1 MNDFELVPMVIIGGG
16 PAGYTSAVYA
26 ARAKLEPV
34 CLEGYSSGGQIV
46 RSGEIHNFPGHP
58 DGIPGDELADRI
70 RNQAV
75 RFGARMVTADVQS
88 VNFSGSR
95 FEVLAPGR
103 GYLADTVIIATGAEP
118 RRLGLAGETA
128 FEGRG
133 VCYCA
138 ICDGPFFAG
147 RRVAVVGGGDVA
159 LEEAL
164 TLSRVAE
171 SVALIHRRNDFRAS
185 QANRAAL
192 RDVTNITVHTP
203 HVLTEILG
211 DDDNGVTGVR
221 VRNVEDEMASELGVE
236 GVFVAIGHEPASGL
250 FRSWL
255 KVDADGFLVTEPNST
270 ATNLPGVFAA
280 GDVADPR
287 YRQAIT
293 AAASGCAAAIDAERW
308 LMTRRS
314 DSSLTPDLVLAGM
327 PDRPHPATQ

>member
-1 MNDFELVPMVIIGGG
+1 MNDLEPVPMVIIGGG

-26 ARAKLEPV
+26 ARAQLEPV

-58 DGIPGDELADRI
+58 DGIPGVELADRI

-75 RFGARMVTADVQS
+75 RFGARMIAADVQS
-88 VNFSGSR
+88 VDLSGPR
-95 FEVLAPGR
+95 FAVQTRERGFLAE
-103 GYLADTVIIATGAEP
+103 TVIVATGAQP
-118 RRLGLAGETA
+118 RRLGLVGETA

-133 VCYCA
+133 VCFCA

-164 TLSRVAE
+164 TLSRVAK
-171 SVALIHRRNDFRAS
+171 SVLLIHRRNDFRAS
-185 QANRAAL
+185 RANLAAL
-192 RDVTNITVHTP
+192 RDSPNITVHTP
-203 HVLTEILG
+203 HVVTDILG
-211 DDDNGVTGVR
+211 DDDHGVTGLR
-221 VRNVEDEMASELGVE
+221 IANVQDDVASEIGVD

-250 FRSWL
+250 FSRWL
-255 KVDADGFLVTEPNST
+255 TIDANGFLVTEPDST
-270 ATNLPGVFAA
+270 ATNRPGVFAA

-293 AAASGCAAAIDAERW
+293 AAASGCAAAIDAERY
-308 LMTRRS
+308 LVTRRNEPV
-314 DSSLTPDLVLAGM
+314 LTSHLVLTGGSG
-327 PDRPHPATQ
+327 

>member
-1 MNDFELVPMVIIGGG
+1 MNASETVPMVIIGGG
-16 PAGYTSAVYA
+16 PAGYTAAVYA
-26 ARAKLEPV
+26 ARAQLEPV

-58 DGIPGDELADRI
+58 DGIPGDELAERI
-70 RNQAV
+70 RSQAV
-75 RFGARMVTADVQS
+75 RFGARMVTADVSS
-88 VNFSGSR
+88 VDCSGPPFVVQTRDREFVAESL
-95 FEVLAPGR
+95 V
-103 GYLADTVIIATGAEP
+103 IATGAQP
-118 RRLGLAGETA
+118 RRLGLAGEAA

-164 TLSRVAE
+164 TLSRFAE
-171 SVALIHRRNDFRAS
+171 SVALIHRRDDFRAS

-192 RDVTNITVHTP
+192 RDVPNITVLTP
-203 HVLTEILG
+203 HVLTDIFG

-221 VRNVEDEMASELGVE
+221 IRNVRDDTASELGVD
-236 GVFVAIGHEPASGL
+236 GVFVAIGHEPASEM
-250 FRSWL
+250 FQPWL
-255 KVDADGFLVTEPNST
+255 DIDASGFLVTEPDST
-270 ATNLPGVFAA
+270 ATKVPGVFAA

-308 LMTRRS
+308 LVTRRRES
-314 DSSLTPDLVLAGM
+314 WRAPDLALAG
-327 PDRPHPATQ
+327 PRLTHFTTP